1 MAISHGQARDLAMQT
16 LILLVDRPQDLA
28 QFMDAS
34 GLRPADLRDIAG
46 RPDIAL
52 YLLDFIVE
60 DDARICSFAEA
71 LDLRPQDIMT
81 ARTALAGPG
90 SYGWEAD

>member
-1 MAISHGQARDLAMQT
+1 MAISNAQAVDLAT
-16 LILLVDRPQDLA
+16 RLLIALVDRPEDLA
-28 QFMDAS
+28 QFMETS
-34 GLRPADLRDIAG
+34 GLRPADLRAVADQ
-46 RPDIAL
+46 PDIAL

-60 DDARICSFAEA
+60 QDERIQSFAAA
-71 LDLRPQDIMT
+71 LDLQPRDIMQ